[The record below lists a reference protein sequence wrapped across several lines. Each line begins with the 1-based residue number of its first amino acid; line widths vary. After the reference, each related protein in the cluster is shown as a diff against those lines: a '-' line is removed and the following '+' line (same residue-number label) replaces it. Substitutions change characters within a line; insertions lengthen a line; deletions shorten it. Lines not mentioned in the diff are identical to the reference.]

1 MHIQDIFAKEGP
13 SFSFE
18 FFPPKTADAIESL
31 YETISE
37 LEAYDPASGDFAKFS
52 LAKQKGSGRWTVLFF
67 YPADWTF
74 V

>member
-1 MHIQDIFAKEGP
+1 MTQTIQVGHQVPDF
-13 SFSFE
+13 
-18 FFPPKTADAIESL
+18 
-31 YETISE
+31 E

-52 LAKQKGSGRWTVLFF
+52 LAKQKGTGRWTVLFF